1 MGPAVNAA
9 AALIDAWSAKD
20 PESVAA
26 LLRDDV
32 RVAGPLAPGGLIT
45 GITGVRRYLAAQ
57 NGSGLDGL
65 PPEQH
70 DQHRAMAASTA
81 HIRRIVATEQSA
93 AVEATLS
100 RSDGGQTMDVAIFV
114 DVESSTN
121 RITEVSIYFKA
132 VSDSP

>member
-1 MGPAVNAA
+1 MGPAGNAA
-9 AALIDAWSAKD
+9 IALVDAWSAKD
-20 PESVAA
+20 PEVVVA

-57 NGSGLDGL
+57 NGSLGGL

-70 DQHRAMAASTA
+70 EQHRAMAASTA
-81 HIRRIVATEQSA
+81 RIRRIVATEQSA
-93 AVEATLS
+93 AVEATLG
-100 RSDGGQTMDVAIFV
+100 RSDGSQSMDVAIFV

-121 RITEVSIYFKA
+121 RITDVSIYFNA
-132 VSDSP
+132 VSDSL